1 MPRSIVLGNDRV
13 HINFDSDY
21 QLRDFY
27 YPNVGMEN
35 HSGGHVFRFGVWV
48 DNVMT
53 WASSADW
60 KKTIGYGPGT
70 LFSDVVFTHA
80 TLGLEVRLADCVD
93 FHEDL
98 FVRRISVRDL
108 SGKARSVRVF
118 FHHDFHLYGHDVGDT
133 AAFDPKYRSVTHYK
147 DRRYFLVNVVK
158 NGKPGVD
165 QYAAGIK
172 EAPGRE
178 GTWRDAEDGDLS
190 ENAIAQGAVDS
201 VVGAHLEVPA
211 SGTTTCHYFIAIG
224 KSWAGVSDL
233 QKRVLA
239 RGPESFL
246 KRTADYWSVWVRQ
259 GGKEFDG
266 LPPAIVRLY
275 QQSLLILRTH
285 LNYNGAVLAAN
296 DSDILRFSR
305 DTYCYLWPRDAA
317 LVVFALD
324 LAGYGEAAR
333 RFFRL
338 CGEIIDGRGFF
349 LHKYNPDGTLGSSW
363 HPWTVGNE
371 AQLPIQEDETALVL
385 WALWEHFKIYGD
397 VEFVKPLY
405 RPLIKSAAEFM
416 ASYVDERTGL
426 PLPSWDLWEERRG
439 VMTYT
444 AATVVGGLRAAA
456 NFTEAFGETD
466 VAARYRLVADKMR
479 AGMDTYLWREDMG
492 RFARMVTLG
501 PRGEHAWDALSGAYG
516 ARGDDTSTPPI
527 DQVDTTLDSS
537 LWGLFAFG
545 AYEANDPRVVKTM
558 DAVREGLTVRTD
570 VGGVARYTN
579 DYYHQ
584 VTQDLTKAPGNPWV
598 ICTLWQAQYA
608 IARATTIAELE
619 KALPILDWAADHAL
633 PSGVLPEQ
641 ADPFTNDPLSVSP
654 LAWSHAT
661 VVTVV
666 RQYLRRRDELVGAPA
681 APEGVG
687 AGMGRGGRGF
697 SALSQKAR

>member
-13 HINFDSDY
+13 HVNFDSDY

-35 HSGGHVFRFGVWV
+35 HSGGHVFRFGLWV
-48 DNVMT
+48 DGTMA

-60 KKTIGYGPGT
+60 KKAIGYGPST
-70 LFSDVVFTHA
+70 LVSEVTFTHA
-80 TLGLEVRLADCVD
+80 TLGLELKLADCVD

-98 FVRRISVRDL
+98 FVRRVTVKDT
-108 SGKARSVRVF
+108 SGKARSVRLF
-118 FHHDFHLYGHDVGDT
+118 FHHDFHLYGYDVGDT

-165 QYAAGIK
+165 QYAVGIK
-172 EAPGRE
+172 ESGGRE
-178 GTWRDAEDGDLS
+178 GTWRDAEDGTLS

-201 VVGAHLEVPA
+201 TIAAHLEVPA
-211 SGTTTCHYFIAIG
+211 NGAATCHYLIAVG
-224 KSWAGVSDL
+224 KTWTEVTDL
-233 QKRVLA
+233 HKRVLA
-239 RGPESFL
+239 RGPESYL
-246 KRTADYWSVWVRQ
+246 KRTADYWNVWVRQ
-259 GGKEFDG
+259 GGRDFDG
-266 LPPAIVRLY
+266 LPAPIVRLY

-285 LNYNGAVLAAN
+285 LNYNGSVLAAN
-296 DSDILRFSR
+296 DSDILRFAR
-305 DTYCYLWPRDAA
+305 DTYCYMWPRDAA
-317 LVVFALD
+317 LVIYALD

-333 RFFRL
+333 RWFRL
-338 CGEIIDGRGFF
+338 CSEIIQERGFF

-363 HPWTVGNE
+363 HPWLAGGE

-405 RPLIKSAAEFM
+405 RPLIKGAADFM
-416 ASYVDERTGL
+416 ASYVDEATGL

-466 VAARYRLVADKMR
+466 VAARYRAVADKMR
-479 AGMDTYLWREDMG
+479 AGMDTHLWREDVG
-492 RFARMVTLG
+492 RFARLVTLG

-516 ARGDDTSTPPI
+516 ARPEDATTPPI

-545 AYEANDPRVVKTM
+545 AYEATDPRVVKTM
-558 DAVREGLTVRTD
+558 EAVKAGLTVQTE
-570 VGGVARYTN
+570 VGGLARYTN

-584 VTQDLTKAPGNPWV
+584 VTQDMAKAPGNPWV
-598 ICTLWQAQYA
+598 ICTLWQAQYE
-608 IARATTIAELE
+608 IARASSLQELE
-619 KALPILDWAADHAL
+619 RALPILDWAADHAL

-641 ADPFTNDPLSVSP
+641 ADPFTGDPLSVSP

-666 RQYLRRRDELVGAPA
+666 REYLRRRQELTAASGAGSGEP
-681 APEGVG
+681 VG
-687 AGMGRGGRGF
+687 AGGRPLN
-697 SALSQKAR
+697 ALAQRAR